1 MNTSESQSDKAEEI
15 RLKVQTFGKWWLELA
30 QNLVVVTVLLALA
43 ERSQSNLLRAFA
55 GLTALICAVYYL
67 TYLLFQ
73 LGPTATWQRL
83 VRSVVYVLMA
93 IAVIY
98 AFQYAFA
105 TLVNTI
111 EPLE

>member
-15 RLKVQTFGKWWLELA
+15 RLKVQAFGKWWLELA
-30 QNLVVVTVLLALA
+30 QNLVVLTVLLALA

-55 GLTALICAVYYL
+55 GLTALICALYYL

-73 LGPTATWQRL
+73 LGPMATWQRL

-98 AFQYAFA
+98 AFQYAFG

>member
-1 MNTSESQSDKAEEI
+1 MSTSESQSDKTEET
-15 RLKVQTFGKWWLELA
+15 RLKIQAFGKWWLELA

-43 ERSQSNLLRAFA
+43 ERSGSGLLRAFA

-67 TYLLFQ
+67 TYLLSQ
-73 LGPTATWQRL
+73 LGPMATWQRL
-83 VRSVVYVLMA
+83 VRSVVYVAIA

-111 EPLE
+111 VPLQ